1 MIKLNKNKVINLH
14 ELLIRET
21 GGSDGLRDSALLESA
36 LESAYATFDGVDL
49 YPTIEEKA
57 AKLTFSLINNH
68 AFVDGNKRIGIFVLM
83 IFLEVNGTYLEVSNN
98 DLVTLGLSLAAS
110 SFSQSDL
117 VDWILEH
124 KNSR

>member
-1 MIKLNKNKVINLH
+1 MIKLSKNKVMELH
-14 ELLIRET
+14 ELLIKET

-36 LESAYATFDGVDL
+36 LESAYATFDGFDL

-83 IFLEVNGTYLEVSNN
+83 IFLEVNDILLDVRNKDLE
-98 DLVTLGLSLAAS
+98 TLGLSLAAS
-110 SFSQSDL
+110 NFSQSDL
-117 VDWILEH
+117 VDWIFDH
-124 KNSR
+124 KKR

>member
-1 MIKLNKNKVINLH
+1 MIKLSKNKVMELH
-14 ELLIRET
+14 ELLIKET

-36 LESAYATFDGVDL
+36 LESAYATFDGFDL

-83 IFLEVNGTYLEVSNN
+83 IFLEVNDILLDVSNK
-98 DLVTLGLSLAAS
+98 DLETLGLSLAAS
-110 SFSQSDL
+110 NFSQSDL
-117 VDWILEH
+117 VDWIFEH
-124 KNSR
+124 KKR

>member
-1 MIKLNKNKVINLH
+1 MIKLSKNKVMELH
-14 ELLIRET
+14 ELLIKET

-36 LESAYATFDGVDL
+36 LESAYATFDGFDL

-83 IFLEVNGTYLEVSNN
+83 IFLEVNDILLDVSNK
-98 DLVTLGLSLAAS
+98 DLETLGLSLAAS
-110 SFSQSDL
+110 NFSQSDL
-117 VDWILEH
+117 VDWIFDH
-124 KNSR
+124 KKR